1 MGLIVFYHERI
12 VSISNLIII
21 IIMIIIYIKYSIN
34 EK

>member
-12 VSISNLIII
+12 VSISK